1 MNQDHLA
8 VEGIRAASRTIVRE
22 LGFMRPTLAGTAYS
36 PSSVHA
42 LLEADARGTLTAAQ
56 LVQTVGLDKSSVS
69 RMVARLVEA
78 GELAESTS
86 RDDGRVKA
94 LQLTAKG
101 RRTVNGIHSFG
112 THQVEEAL
120 GRLNSLQQHAV
131 AEGLRTYAY
140 ALEAARTGASDASL
154 GAIEVAA
161 GYRPG
166 VVGRV
171 TEMHATFYAR
181 HSDFGQFFESR
192 VASDLAEFV
201 GRLAVSCNR
210 IWVAVQN
217 GRIVGS
223 IAIDGQD
230 LGDGDAHLRWFIL
243 DDGCRGGGVGRRLIA
258 EAVEFCDLQGFS
270 AMQLW
275 TFKGLDAARR
285 LYESF
290 GFELVREE
298 RGEQWGS
305 TVTEQQFTRTRR

>member
-1 MNQDHLA
+1 
-8 VEGIRAASRTIVRE
+8 
-22 LGFMRPTLAGTAYS
+22 MRPMLAGTAYS
-36 PSSVHA
+36 PSSVYA

-56 LVQTVGLDKSSVS
+56 LVQILGLDKSSVS

-78 GELAESTS
+78 GELEESTL

-101 RRTVNGIHSFG
+101 RRTVKGVHSFG
-112 THQVEEAL
+112 TQQVEQAL
-120 GRLNSLQQHAV
+120 DSLGSHQRQMV
-131 AEGLRTYAY
+131 TDGLRTYAG
-140 ALEAARTGASDASL
+140 ALESARTGASDASL

-230 LGDGDAHLRWFIL
+230 LVDGDAHLRWFIL

-258 EAVEFCDLQGFS
+258 EAVEFCDLQGFR
-270 AMQLW
+270 AIQLW

-285 LYESF
+285 LYESL